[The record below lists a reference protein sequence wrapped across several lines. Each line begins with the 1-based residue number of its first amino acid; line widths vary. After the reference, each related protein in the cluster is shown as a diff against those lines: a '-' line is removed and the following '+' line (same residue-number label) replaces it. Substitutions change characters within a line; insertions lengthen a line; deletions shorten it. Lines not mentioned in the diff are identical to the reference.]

1 MRSPLPR
8 FAVLLSVLVVAGLTG
23 CASTAPRPA
32 VSPREAPQAA
42 IQAVL
47 DAQMQAWN
55 AGNLR
60 AFMDGY
66 WRSDSLRFA
75 SGGTVRRGWQ
85 AALDG
90 YLRGY
95 PTREAMGT
103 LTFSDLEFSAVTPT
117 SATVFG
123 RWRLDYAAG
132 TPPAG
137 GLYTLGFRRI
147 GADWRIASDHTSSN
161 DR

>member
-1 MRSPLPR
+1 MRSPLSR
-8 FAVLLSVLVVAGLTG
+8 FAVLLPLLVVASLAG
-23 CASTAPRPA
+23 CASIPTTPVAP
-32 VSPREAPQAA
+32 SPGASQAA
-42 IQAVL
+42 IRGVL
-47 DAQMQAWN
+47 DAQVQAWN
-55 AGNLR
+55 SGDLR
-60 AFMDGY
+60 GFMDGY

-123 RWRLDYAAG
+123 RWRLDYAGG

-137 GLYTLGFRRI
+137 GLFTLGFRRI

-161 DR
+161 AR